1 MLPWPESQHPSAAS
15 NGVVTAM
22 TVIARRRAETGEP
35 KLTTMHLKPAMRGR
49 MLATSVPATES

>member
-1 MLPWPESQHPSAAS
+1 MLPRPESQHPRPAS

-35 KLTTMHLKPAMRGR
+35 KLTTMNLKLAMRGR

>member
-1 MLPWPESQHPSAAS
+1 MLAARESQPRPAS
-15 NGVVTAM
+15 NEVVTLL

-35 KLTTMHLKPAMRGR
+35 KLTTMNLKLAMRGR